1 MYNIAYKKERGF
13 PPVTCMKCGVD
24 VPEGQVFCEHCLSV
38 MEEYPVKPGSHIH
51 LPKRAFAEDTPK
63 KPGKKK
69 RVPSP
74 EEQIA
79 ILRQKVRRLRLTA
92 VILVFILCII
102 TGFLALK
109 IYSDLTTP
117 ETGLNY
123 TIDTSMND

>member
-1 MYNIAYKKERGF
+1 M
-13 PPVTCMKCGVD
+13 TCLKCGVD

-38 MEEYPVKPGSHIH
+38 MKEYPVKPGAHIH
-51 LPKRAFAEDTPK
+51 LPKRALTEEEPK

-79 ILRQKVRRLRLTA
+79 ALRLKVHRLRVAA
-92 VILVFILCII
+92 VILVFILCIV

-109 IYSDLTTP
+109 IYSDFTTP
-117 ETGLNY
+117 ETGRNY